1 MRRKEDVG
9 MGLITCP
16 KCGETISEKATV
28 CPHCKFNL
36 SQQNL
41 IMCEECGREY
51 EIKSSAC
58 PNCGCPNS
66 TIKQKKQ
73 KKKNKGIIISA
84 VVIALIA
91 ISVFGFSISQRT
103 KEAEYYSNMEYV
115 SYTMLDGAAKAENA
129 GNLIKSVWYN
139 AIYEERDTETD
150 KYTMKNGKFVDDFN
164 DALSN
169 LFADENFVNS
179 ISEIELNQSEVTG
192 LMKKLK
198 NPPKKYEEAYA
209 VLKTYYD
216 NYIKMTKS
224 VISPTGSLQTFSED
238 FNTYDTDTANSFE
251 KMKLYLD

>member
-1 MRRKEDVG
+1 MS
-9 MGLITCP
+9 LITCP
-16 KCGETISEKATV
+16 KCGKTISEKAIT

-41 IMCEECGREY
+41 IVCDECGREY
-51 EIKSSAC
+51 EMKFSAC
-58 PNCGCPNS
+58 PNCGFPNS
-66 TIKQKKQ
+66 TIEKKKQ
-73 KKKNKGIIISA
+73 KKKHKGIIIST
-84 VVIALIA
+84 VVIALIV
-91 ISVFGFSISQRT
+91 ISVLGFSISQRA
-103 KEAEYYSNMEYV
+103 KEAEYYSNMESV
-115 SYTMLDGAAKAENA
+115 SYTMLDGAAKAEDA

-150 KYTMKNGKFVDDFN
+150 KYAMKNGKFVYDFN

-169 LFADENFVNS
+169 LFADESFDNS
-179 ISEIELNQSEVTG
+179 ISEIELNQSEVTD

-216 NYIKMTKS
+216 NYMKMTKS

-238 FNTYDTDTANSFE
+238 FNTYDSDTVNSFE